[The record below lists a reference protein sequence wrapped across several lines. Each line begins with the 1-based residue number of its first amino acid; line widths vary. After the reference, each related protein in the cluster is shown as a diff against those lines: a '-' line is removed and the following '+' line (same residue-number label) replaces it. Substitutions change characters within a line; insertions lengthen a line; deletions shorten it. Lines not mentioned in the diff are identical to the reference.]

1 MVFAGVMVKRYA
13 RGGTCARF
21 SEAKWLRNRV
31 KVAKTD
37 REPFWDSRR
46 LWYTS
51 TNKLS
56 AQQGRR
62 HGARSRSLG
71 GISVICTRE
80 ETCGKHQGFFSRLGV
95 KRMSVKVMG
104 IKEIE
109 KAIVQLPAKDLDKLA
124 GWLEDY
130 RAQMWDK
137 QIEEDL
143 AAGHLDAL
151 LAEVDEEYEAGLS
164 QPL

>member
-1 MVFAGVMVKRYA
+1 V
-13 RGGTCARF
+13 
-21 SEAKWLRNRV
+21 
-31 KVAKTD
+31 
-37 REPFWDSRR
+37 
-46 LWYTS
+46 
-51 TNKLS
+51 
-56 AQQGRR
+56 
-62 HGARSRSLG
+62 RSRSLG
-71 GISVICTRE
+71 GIPVIYTRE
-80 ETCGKHQGFFSRLGV
+80 ETCEKYQGFFSRLRV
-95 KRMSVKVMG
+95 KRMGVKVMG

-143 AAGHLDAL
+143 EAGRLDAL